1 MINIHLKGMDVFFPF
16 STHFFQ
22 NSKFPT
28 IIVSW
33 LFHRI
38 RSLFISKRQ
47 EGQTFFLFRNYF
59 LMNARGDLLRWAVYL
74 EHSRTLVILQRNE
87 YLKVGKCQRD
97 SWANLNANLPFTVRF
112 IRVVQRK
119 TWTCDFTSPINGQI
133 PSTLNWRLK
142 EKLQL

>member
-1 MINIHLKGMDVFFPF
+1 MYFFHFQPIF
-16 STHFFQ
+16 SKTA
-22 NSKFPT
+22 NFPT

-47 EGQTFFLFRNYF
+47 EGQSFFLFRNYF

-74 EHSRTLVILQRNE
+74 EHSSTLVILQRNE

-97 SWANLNANLPFTVRF
+97 S
-112 IRVVQRK
+112 
-119 TWTCDFTSPINGQI
+119 
-133 PSTLNWRLK
+133 
-142 EKLQL
+142 